1 MGVQMPDRLQD
12 IRARL
17 DAATPGP
24 WERWKDGMR
33 VWSRVPPDAPF
44 GVDVADVYASHA
56 TADLIA
62 HAPEDIAWL
71 LAEVERL
78 QDRCEVLR
86 HVASRTV
93 QP

>member
-1 MGVQMPDRLQD
+1 MSDRLQE

-24 WERWKDGMR
+24 WERWNDGMR
-33 VWSRVPPDAPF
+33 IWSRARPDAQF

-62 HAPEDIAWL
+62 HAPADIAWL
-71 LAEVERL
+71 LDEVERL
-78 QDRCEVLR
+78 RGT
-86 HVASRTV
+86 S
-93 QP
+93 